1 MSPFPNLFGNSGAG
15 GLAPG
20 SPGKGGLTTTSFTG
34 LPSTASQL
42 TGQVHVSL
50 HGTTEEVLQRTKG
63 KMLERDYICTCGS
76 IEI

>member
-20 SPGKGGLTTTSFTG
+20 SPGKGGLTATSFTG

-42 TGQVHVSL
+42 TGHVSL
-50 HGTTEEVLQRTKG
+50 HVTTEKVLQHTKG
-63 KMLERDYICTCGS
+63 EMLERYYVCGS
-76 IEI
+76 PV